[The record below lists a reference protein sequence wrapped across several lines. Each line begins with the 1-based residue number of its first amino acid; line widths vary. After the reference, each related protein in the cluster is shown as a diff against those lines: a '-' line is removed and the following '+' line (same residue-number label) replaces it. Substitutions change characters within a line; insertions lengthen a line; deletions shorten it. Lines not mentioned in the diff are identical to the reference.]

1 MQLRG
6 QASVPRVEAFERSD
20 KRIHIQMS
28 VFTARSAVNSHFH
41 TDTDALCET
50 ALGRS
55 HCPLQTPVEQ
65 LTKTPISAVHS
76 LRLCLSQVPVAGP
89 EPAQDQ
95 SQRLRLC
102 E

>member
-20 KRIHIQMS
+20 ERIHIQMS

-50 ALGRS
+50 ALGR
-55 HCPLQTPVEQ
+55 
-65 LTKTPISAVHS
+65 
-76 LRLCLSQVPVAGP
+76 
-89 EPAQDQ
+89 
-95 SQRLRLC
+95 
-102 E
+102 